1 MRLEQN
7 PTEPIRESSSQTRW
21 RSDSPCISGGGQHAW
36 RRTLSDDLRSRV
48 IAAVEAG
55 LSRRAAAE
63 RFGIGVA
70 TAIRWVRAF
79 RASGSIQAR
88 PKGGDLRSHRIE
100 AYRDVI
106 LGAVAAQ
113 VDMTLVE
120 LAEMLRRDHGLHV
133 APSTV
138 WRFLDRHAMTIKK
151 NRARL
156 RAGQARRARAAT
168 SLVRRA
174 A

>member
-1 MRLEQN
+1 M
-7 PTEPIRESSSQTRW
+7 
-21 RSDSPCISGGGQHAW
+21 
-36 RRTLSDDLRSRV
+36 
-48 IAAVEAG
+48 
-55 LSRRAAAE
+55 
-63 RFGIGVA
+63 
-70 TAIRWVRAF
+70 
-79 RASGSIQAR
+79 
-88 PKGGDLRSHRIE
+88 
-100 AYRDVI
+100 I

-156 RAGQARRARAAT
+156 RAC
-168 SLVRRA
+168 
-174 A
+174 

>member
-1 MRLEQN
+1 M
-7 PTEPIRESSSQTRW
+7 
-21 RSDSPCISGGGQHAW
+21 A
-36 RRTLSDDLRSRV
+36 RTLSEDLRTRV
-48 IAAVEAG
+48 IASVEGG

-100 AYRDVI
+100 AYREVI

-113 VDMTLVE
+113 VDITLVE

-138 WRFLDRHAMTIKK
+138 WRFLDRHAMTVKK
-151 NRARL
+151 NGARQ
-156 RAGQARRARAAT
+156 RAGQARRARAAAG
-168 SLVRRA
+168 LARRA

>member
-1 MRLEQN
+1 M
-7 PTEPIRESSSQTRW
+7 
-21 RSDSPCISGGGQHAW
+21 A
-36 RRTLSDDLRSRV
+36 RTLSGDLRVPV
-48 IAAVEAG
+48 IASVESW

-79 RASGSIQAR
+79 RASGRIQAR

-100 AYRDVI
+100 AYREVI

-113 VDMTLVE
+113 VDITLVE
-120 LAEMLRRDHGLHV
+120 LAEMLRRDHGLDV

-138 WRFLDRHAMTIKK
+138 WRFLDLHAMTVKK
-151 NRARL
+151 D
-156 RAGQARRARAAT
+156 RAAART
-168 SLVRRA
+168 VTDLWNAIGNAIDQFTA
-174 A
+174 AECRSDFTATGYDPE